1 MRRARAPVVAALVG
15 LAGSLV
21 ATLSLYRAAA
31 GALDRVQEERLRG
44 AGQTASELLGGSTAT
59 QARLRS
65 IMTANG
71 LDGAYVVSPG
81 LEILADA
88 TGPAGGRADL
98 LRVDAARVRAALGGQ
113 VTVDRAYE
121 VGSLTV
127 QTAYFPLRPGDGSP
141 GAVLALE
148 AGRTFA
154 AARTGL
160 QHALALGIGLACAGA
175 VALFVVAARWGRAER
190 QAFDAAARA
199 ARGEATARM
208 AAAVAHEIRNPLG
221 IIRGSVELIRERAGP
236 QLAPRDRERLQ
247 DVLGEVE
254 RLRVLTEDFLDLS
267 ADRPLHSAPV
277 DLAEVA
283 AEAAHGN
290 RALHP
295 ELDVSIG
302 ISAPPVSADPARLRQ
317 VFANLL
323 GNAAQAGARRVEI
336 RGGSRGDHVGVIVAD
351 DGPGVPA
358 GLRERLFEPF
368 VSGRPGGIGLG
379 LAVSR
384 RILERHGGSLTL
396 VEEGPGAVFE
406 LRLPHED

>member
-1 MRRARAPVVAALVG
+1 MHRLRAPIVAALLG
-15 LAGSLV
+15 LAGSLA
-21 ATLSLYRAAA
+21 ATLALYRAAA

-44 AGQTASELLGGSTAT
+44 AGQTASEFLAGSPAT
-59 QARLRS
+59 QARLRA
-65 IMTANG
+65 IMVANG
-71 LDGAYVVSPG
+71 LDGAYVVSPA

-88 TGPAGGRADL
+88 TGPGGVRADL
-98 LRVDAARVRAALGGQ
+98 LRVDASRVRAAMGGQ
-113 VTVDRAYE
+113 ITVGPTYE

-127 QTAYFPLRPGDGSP
+127 HTAYFPLRPREDAP

-154 AARTGL
+154 AARARL
-160 QHALALGIGLACAGA
+160 QHALTMGIALAVAGA
-175 VALFVVAARWGRAER
+175 VALFVVAARWSRAENR
-190 QAFDAAARA
+190 ALEAASRA

-221 IIRGSVELIRERAGP
+221 IIRGAVELIRERAGP
-236 QLAPRDRERLQ
+236 QLAARDRERLQ

-267 ADRPLHSAPV
+267 ADRPLAPV
-277 DLAEVA
+277 PVELAEVA
-283 AEAAHGN
+283 AEAAHGS

-302 ISAPPVSADPARLRQ
+302 ILAPPVAADAARLRQ

-323 GNAAQAGARRVEI
+323 TNAAQAGARRVEI
-336 RGGSRGDHVGVIVAD
+336 RGGSRGDHVGIIVAD
-351 DGPGVPA
+351 DGPGVPP

-379 LAVSR
+379 LALSR
-384 RILERHGGSLTL
+384 RIVERHGGTL
-396 VEEGPGAVFE
+396 HLIEEGPGAVFE
-406 LRLPHED
+406 LRLPHKR